1 MTVLP
6 YEQARQIVA
15 ATVPNHVVTVGDDRW
30 YDYGAAVEEIC
41 GAFNTPAGGW
51 MAPFI
56 DSMVAGEVE
65 DTYGVLLPDWQR
77 RGQPNSDSA
86 GDYTYPGDLEG

>member
-15 ATVPNHVVTVGDDRW
+15 ATVPNHVVTVDGNRW